1 MSQPKSL
8 IVAYDDGSTKEAGF
22 AELDGQLIVR
32 LAQLGLCPP
41 LERVGA
47 SKHYLLLRWQ
57 DGWQEVFAVDA
68 DSVELLRYY
77 VIERIEDRGRLSVD
91 MGAEYPELFVIERT
105 PRGVTEAMIVGD
117 AGTTSYGLG
126 PEVARWEGIFDDG
139 GKKEFV
145 RYDKTSD
152 SYPHESSDGSDALAH
167 MLDQL
172 RAELDQQGL
181 SPRALLARQEPDR
194 IVEYRGLA
202 EVLGLRG
209 GRKQEDVYGL
219 MEMLLRRLGGIEA

>member
-47 SKHYLLLRWQ
+47 SKHYLLLRWE
-57 DGWQEVFAVDA
+57 DGWQEVFAVDT
-68 DSVELLRYY
+68 DSAELLRYF

-91 MGAEYPELFVIERT
+91 VGAEYPELFIVERT
-105 PRGVTEAMIVGD
+105 PRGVTEVTIVGD
-117 AGTTSYGLG
+117 TAATSYGLES
-126 PEVARWEGIFDDG
+126 EVSRWEGIFDDG

-152 SYPHESSDGSDALAH
+152 SYPHESTDGSDTLAQ

-172 RAELDQQGL
+172 RAELDQRGL
-181 SPRALLARQEPDR
+181 RPRALLARQEPDR

-209 GRKQEDVYGL
+209 GREQEDVYGL
-219 MEMLLRRLGGIEA
+219 MEMLLRRLGGVEA